1 MLLHFLGLD
10 HIGHVLGAH
19 NSEIDEKLQKYDK
32 IIEHLHNKLAT
43 SKSIIFI
50 TGDHGMRDAGGHG
63 GSSAAETLVPLIVLG
78 HTCKNSQDT
87 YDQVDLATTISLL
100 LNIEVPETSIGMLI
114 PELVIDLYDED
125 GVLNAFNY
133 TSNRLL
139 KKNMEQIG
147 ETTVKNSGNYF
158 RLSKFLFG
166 FNDYF
171 F

>member
-32 IIEHLHNKLAT
+32 IIEHLYNKLAT

-63 GSSAAETLVPLIVLG
+63 GSTAAETLVPLIVLG
-78 HTCKNSQDT
+78 HTCNKNSKDT

-139 KKNMEQIG
+139 QKNIGQIG

-158 RLSKFLFG
+158 RYSNFLFG
-166 FNDYF
+166 FNYYF
-171 F
+171 